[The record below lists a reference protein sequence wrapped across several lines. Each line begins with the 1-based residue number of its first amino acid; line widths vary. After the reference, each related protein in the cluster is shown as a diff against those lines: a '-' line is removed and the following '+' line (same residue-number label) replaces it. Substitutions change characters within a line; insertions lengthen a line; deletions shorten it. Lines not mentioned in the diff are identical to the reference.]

1 MTRMVI
7 LPPALAGE
15 VITHASAAGSLCLY
29 AGLPQAAAAEERPL
43 LLIHSINAAA
53 SAAEVRPLFE
63 HYRRQRPTY
72 AIDMPGY
79 GRSERSR
86 RVYSPRLMTDAVHAL
101 VGEVQ
106 RRHGAIAVDAVALSL
121 ACEYLARA
129 AHEAPAA
136 FRTAALVSPTG
147 FNRSEPFAG
156 PPGSSRGSS
165 RVHRALAAPWLGR
178 RLFGGL
184 TRPGVIRYFLQ
195 RTWGA
200 KQIDETLWAYDVLT
214 TREPGAEHAP
224 LYFLSGLLFS
234 ADISTIYQSL
244 ELPVWMVHGVRGD
257 FVDYRYQAALAC
269 KPNWTFAVLPTGA
282 MPHFEQPEE
291 FCRQYDAFLA
301 HALAA

>member
-1 MTRMVI
+1 MVS
-7 LPPALAGE
+7 LPPALAGDPF
-15 VITHASAAGSLCLY
+15 TLASAAGVLSLY
-29 AGLPQAAAAEERPL
+29 AGLPHHAAAEERPL

-53 SAAEVRPLFE
+53 SAAEMRPVFE

-72 AIDMPGY
+72 AIDLPGY
-79 GRSERSR
+79 GGSDRSR

-106 RRHGAIAVDAVALSL
+106 RRHGATPVDAVALSL
-121 ACEYLARA
+121 GCEYLARA

-136 FRTAALVSPTG
+136 FRTAALLSPTG

-165 RVHRALAAPWLGR
+165 RVHRYLAAPWLGG
-178 RLFGGL
+178 RLFRGL

-200 KQIDETLWAYDVLT
+200 KQIDEALWAYDVLS

-234 ADISTIYQSL
+234 ADISTVYQSL
-244 ELPVWMVHGVRGD
+244 ALPVWMVHGVRGD
-257 FVDYRYQAALAC
+257 FVDYRYQAALDG
-269 KPNWTFAVLPTGA
+269 KTNWSFTVMPTGA
-282 MPHFEQPEE
+282 MPHFEQPDD
-291 FCRQYDAFLA
+291 FFRRYDAFLA
-301 HALAA
+301 LARVG